1 MSDDEKK
8 KRSGKVF
15 RIYPFLDLRI
25 LRRLYLKNTKGLAEL
40 DSADNPSPDAVE
52 EDFGLTRSS
61 ADDALKFFRQSTTAQ
76 DGDDTD
82 DLAEFLNDS

>member
-1 MSDDEKK
+1 MPGDEKK
-8 KRSGKVF
+8 KCSIRVF

-25 LRRLYLKNTKGLAEL
+25 LRRLYLKNTKGLVEL
-40 DSADNPSPDAVE
+40 DSADNPSPDVAE

-61 ADDALKFFRQSTTAQ
+61 ADDALKFFRQSMTKQ